1 MIFDVNDVILKFEK
15 KFYFKLV
22 WEDIKGLGL
31 LDDRRILMVF
41 VKDDDVGDNV
51 KIFYSIIKGNE
62 EGLWNSGVFI
72 WVFYDDISV

>member
-22 WEDIKGLGL
+22 WEDNKELEL
-31 LDDRRILMVF
+31 LDDRKILMVF

-51 KIFYSIIKGNE
+51 RIFYSIIKGNE
-62 EGLWNSGVFI
+62 EGLWNSGVCI
-72 WVFYDDISV
+72 